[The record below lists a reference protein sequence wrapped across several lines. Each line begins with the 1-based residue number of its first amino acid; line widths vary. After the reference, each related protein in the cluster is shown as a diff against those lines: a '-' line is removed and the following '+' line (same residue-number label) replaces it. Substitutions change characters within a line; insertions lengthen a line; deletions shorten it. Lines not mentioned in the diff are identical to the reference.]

1 MVYNKCQK
9 KIKITVRTETTGVL
23 PLELVALSVDVVGTV
38 DVMVGFTSVDLVN
51 PEYFGFFPIFTFEVV
66 RADEVVPGSV
76 DVYSVVSVANVEVS
90 SLIGIFV
97 GVTSIDEV
105 ILGTEV
111 EVEELDNVELM
122 VDSVSVVVSS
132 F

>member
-1 MVYNKCQK
+1 MVLDGVTLGLVVFIVK
-9 KIKITVRTETTGVL
+9 KGF
-23 PLELVALSVDVVGTV
+23 LVDGTV
-38 DVMVGFTSVDLVN
+38 
-51 PEYFGFFPIFTFEVV
+51 
-66 RADEVVPGSV
+66 
-76 DVYSVVSVANVEVS
+76 
-90 SLIGIFV
+90 GIFV
-97 GVTSIDEV
+97 DVTSIDVV

>member
-1 MVYNKCQK
+1 M
-9 KIKITVRTETTGVL
+9 
-23 PLELVALSVDVVGTV
+23 
-38 DVMVGFTSVDLVN
+38 
-51 PEYFGFFPIFTFEVV
+51 
-66 RADEVVPGSV
+66 
-76 DVYSVVSVANVEVS
+76 VSVANVEVS

-97 GVTSIDEV
+97 DVTSIDVV

>member
-1 MVYNKCQK
+1 MVLD
-9 KIKITVRTETTGVL
+9 GVAIGVVVF
-23 PLELVALSVDVVGTV
+23 LVGKVLLVDGTV
-38 DVMVGFTSVDLVN
+38 
-51 PEYFGFFPIFTFEVV
+51 
-66 RADEVVPGSV
+66 
-76 DVYSVVSVANVEVS
+76 
-90 SLIGIFV
+90 GIFV
-97 GVTSIDEV
+97 DVISIDVV